1 MRYRKGV
8 ILPMSTHA
16 VVNEKQILTP
26 EHVLLTDEIGNEVYA
41 SHYAERK
48 AYLYGSQYP
57 GGKAI
62 NPAAFSVP
70 RNA

>member
-1 MRYRKGV
+1 
-8 ILPMSTHA
+8 MSTHA

-41 SHYAERK
+41 SHYAERN

>member
-1 MRYRKGV
+1 
-8 ILPMSTHA
+8 MSTHA
-16 VVNEKQILTP
+16 VVNEKQILTQ

-57 GGKAI
+57 
-62 NPAAFSVP
+62 AAFSVL